1 MSFCSSLKCKNQ
13 RLVYLFQVTN
23 NSNKNQFIDVLRNH
37 KVSQVVVVVYRID
50 TPGVINRVSNLFKGH
65 PDLIVGFNTFLPP
78 GYKIEVQANE
88 ISVHQ
93 PGQQTLCI
101 PTNAPVMLPSAT
113 VSTVLKVSPN
123 PLKKNPKKPT
133 NTCCHIKIKNSTASR
148 FLLSPLPCP
157 LHVHKHTQPSS
168 YTHTPPHI
176 LNHPTH
182 FVFHCC

>member
-1 MSFCSSLKCKNQ
+1 MSFCSSLKCEIQ
-13 RLVYLFQVTN
+13 RLFYLFKVTN
-23 NSNKNQFIDVLRNH
+23 NSNENQFIDVLRNH
-37 KVSQVVVVVYRID
+37 KVSQVVVVYRID

-113 VSTVLKVSPN
+113 VSTVLTSPHFLSQPPAN
-123 PLKKNPKKPT
+123 K
-133 NTCCHIKIKNSTASR
+133 TCHLGKLI
-148 FLLSPLPCP
+148 
-157 LHVHKHTQPSS
+157 Q
-168 YTHTPPHI
+168 
-176 LNHPTH
+176 
-182 FVFHCC
+182 